1 MAAPTNTLTNGSYT
15 ITATGEDNGV
25 LIPTNSKVLNP
36 VLTIGCSGT
45 FTSLVLA
52 IRSRITG
59 LTNFFPVPVLKQ
71 TDNSV
76 PSNSASI
83 SLTNSTNVAFQLSI
97 AGYDETEVYAAS
109 GTPTSLVIEANI
121 TSGNGSAP
129 ITVAVNA
136 AGAGAFTN
144 VTASGTLA
152 VTGATTL
159 TGAAALNGGT
169 TSPDSATTAF
179 GDASD
184 ITMTW
189 NGTNFVVAQAAANSA
204 VLWGADGAGLDQI
217 FYGDTASTNMTWDQ
231 SADSLIF
238 NGASRIVWT
247 GTTGQSEIHLT
258 DNLADALSIEISG
271 STDLLTFTTTNNA
284 ESVSPIGL
292 RTRSSTAVAITGAT
306 TLTLADSGGIFT
318 VSQAAAYDIDLPSPT
333 TGPGCTYF
341 FSLTAPGANAVTIT
355 VAGSAATFVG
365 NIQIDGATI
374 VATGSTLT
382 YASGASSLGDSI
394 SVRSIATNLY
404 HVQGVAA
411 AAGGITVA

>member
-1 MAAPTNTLTNGSYT
+1 MAAPTNTLTAGTYT

-25 LIPTNSKVLNP
+25 IIPSNPKVDNP
-36 VLTIGCSGT
+36 VLTVGCTGT

-59 LTNFFPVPVLKQ
+59 LTNFYPVPVLKQ

-83 SLTNSTNVAFQLSI
+83 SLTNSTAVAFQLNI
-97 AGYDETEVYAAS
+97 AGYDETEVYAVS

-129 ITVAVNA
+129 ITVAVNS
-136 AGAGAFTN
+136 AGAGSFTN
-144 VTASGTLA
+144 ITASGTLA
-152 VTGATTL
+152 VTGASTF
-159 TGAAALNGGT
+159 TGAVALNGG
-169 TSPDSATTAF
+169 ATTGDNDTVAF
-179 GDASD
+179 GASD
-184 ITMTW
+184 DVTVTW
-189 NGTNFVVAQAAANSA
+189 DGTDLVWAQAAPNS
-204 VLWGADGAGLDQI
+204 VVKWGVDGAGFDHI

-231 SADSLIF
+231 SANALIL
-238 NGASRIVWT
+238 NGAAPLTFT
-247 GTTGQSEIHLT
+247 GTTGQPSILLT
-258 DNLADALSIEISG
+258 DNLADALSMGISG
-271 STDLLTFTTTNNA
+271 STDLLIFTTTNNA

-341 FSLTAPGANAVTIT
+341 FSLTAPGANNVTIT

-365 NIQIDGATI
+365 NIQIDGTTI

-404 HVQGVAA
+404 HIQGVAA